1 MVVITSLLS
10 GPWLVLRIQPVL
22 RELQQVAAGAIRWI
36 KKTPGECWDGPGGW
50 GGNPSFSF
58 GQVELEV
65 FEIPGE
71 ISRGQLGM
79 RIAGVVRLDMHL

>member
-1 MVVITSLLS
+1 MDEENT
-10 GPWLVLRIQPVL
+10 GRVLGW
-22 RELQQVAAGAIRWI
+22 AG
-36 KKTPGECWDGPGGW
+36 GVGGR
-50 GGNPSFSF
+50 NPSFSF

>member
-1 MVVITSLLS
+1 MDEENT
-10 GPWLVLRIQPVL
+10 GRVL
-22 RELQQVAAGAIRWI
+22 
-36 KKTPGECWDGPGGW
+36 GW
-50 GGNPSFSF
+50 VGGNPSFRF
-58 GQVELEV
+58 GQVELEG

>member
-1 MVVITSLLS
+1 MDEENT
-10 GPWLVLRIQPVL
+10 GRVL
-22 RELQQVAAGAIRWI
+22 
-36 KKTPGECWDGPGGW
+36 GW
-50 GGNPSFSF
+50 VGGNPSFRF
-58 GQVELEV
+58 RQVELEG